1 MVSVFRLISSLFL
14 PAITAKTSAIN
25 VLCLIEQYIGIIP
38 IRFLRN
44 HLPHWGRLCKVK
56 TSTVFTVEVFA

>member
-1 MVSVFRLISSLFL
+1 MVSVFRLTSSLFL

-25 VLCLIEQYIGIIP
+25 VWCLIEQYTGIIP

-44 HLPHWGRLCKVK
+44 HLPHWGKAMQSKNLNRFH
-56 TSTVFTVEVFA
+56 S